1 MGRFLEILQ
10 ELVDSIK
17 DVPVLHD
24 GLIPDNA
31 GSPPEKFCMW
41 RVVGDGTGA
50 VLCYSDRDL
59 EA

>member
-50 VLCYSDRDL
+50 VL
-59 EA
+59 